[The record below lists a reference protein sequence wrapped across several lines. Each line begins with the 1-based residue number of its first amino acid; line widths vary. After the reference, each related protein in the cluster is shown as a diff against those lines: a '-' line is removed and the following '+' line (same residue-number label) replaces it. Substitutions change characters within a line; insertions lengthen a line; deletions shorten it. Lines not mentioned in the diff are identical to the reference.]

1 MEPTNRN
8 ELWAILK
15 SEPVSGVLIALIA
28 LGLLLLGTFLFP
40 APAHGGECVQ
50 RVVKKQKNTVLVP
63 YNYGDKNLLVEIP
76 ADAVFSEVY
85 AYKYAL
91 PIQTYEPV
99 QYTPAPPGDGLAQ
112 PQLIQRVIETYETA
126 EAVVSR
132 QSSEASEVKTG
143 APNCESSSGLSCETG
158 RVASVSPGLL
168 VAKESCAS
176 CHTGAKA
183 KAAHRP
189 AFWDDKG
196 AFTATAAQRQKMA
209 TAAKVGT
216 MPPDKP
222 LSDDEYLALSSW
234 LTKKPA
240 PTEPTVAELMAE
252 IQALKAALKP
262 ATPAELFQR

>member
-1 MEPTNRN
+1 MKPSNRQ
-8 ELWAILK
+8 EIWAILT
-15 SEPVSGVLIALIA
+15 SEPVSAVLLAVVV
-28 LGLLLLGTFLFP
+28 LGLLMLGTLLFP
-40 APAHGGECVQ
+40 AEAKGGECVQ
-50 RVVKKQKNTVLVP
+50 RVQKHVKKQTVLVP
-63 YNYGDKNLLVEIP
+63 YNYGHKNLLVEIP

-85 AYKYAL
+85 QYKYAL

-112 PQLIQRVIETYETA
+112 PQLIQRVIETYEA
-126 EAVVSR
+126 GSH
-132 QSSEASEVKTG
+132 QSSEVSDAQAV
-143 APNCESSSGLSCETG
+143 CETEKACAP
-158 RVASVSPGLL
+158 RISDTVSPGLA
-168 VAKESCAS
+168 VAKESCAA

-189 AFWDDKG
+189 AFWTDAG
-196 AFTATAAQRQKMA
+196 QFTATEAQKQKMA

-240 PTEPTVAELMAE
+240 APTVEELMAE

-262 ATPAELFQR
+262 ASPAELFQR